1 MGAISL
7 SFAAAGK
14 DEGYDDSYDDDRAQS
29 VKTTGGRALP
39 EGVQPG
45 TILFE
50 ICSG

>member
-14 DEGYDDSYDDDRAQS
+14 DEGYDDSYDDGRAQ
-29 VKTTGGRALP
+29 KTTGGRALP